1 MSFAREADVAC
12 PRIFKRLRVMKPSP
26 LGENK
31 FGDGDSCGMHG
42 LRFSAPP
49 DGDGHLP
56 NGHPGAPVRHTAALL
71 AGRLAPLPDLA
82 TMQPPCHELDSS
94 SMICWLAYNTCVCV
108 DRRCRFCPH
117 NHRRQLRVPPSSVLF
132 TVHCAGTSPWP
143 WVRIAATH
151 SGQGTPIE
159 PTVPRARP
167 PRAPLPAST
176 KWIPASKCLVTV
188 RFGLV
193 SD

>member
-94 SMICWLAYNTCVCV
+94 SMICWLVGVQHVCVCGSQV
-108 DRRCRFCPH
+108 SILSAQSPQTASSSSLECAIH
-117 NHRRQLRVPPSSVLF
+117 SALWAPPLG
-132 TVHCAGTSPWP
+132 HGCA
-143 WVRIAATH
+143 
-151 SGQGTPIE
+151 
-159 PTVPRARP
+159 
-167 PRAPLPAST
+167 
-176 KWIPASKCLVTV
+176 
-188 RFGLV
+188 
-193 SD
+193 

>member
-42 LRFSAPP
+42 LRFSAPT

-132 TVHCAGTSPWP
+132 TVHCGHLPLAM
-143 WVRIAATH
+143 AAHSSHPLGSGNTDRANSA
-151 SGQGTPIE
+151 SGQ
-159 PTVPRARP
+159 
-167 PRAPLPAST
+167 
-176 KWIPASKCLVTV
+176 ASKGPPACKHQMDPS
-188 RFGLV
+188 F
-193 SD
+193 